1 MSDKKKDPKKKESL
15 PNNQPDNQKNLQQR
29 HPFLRGNPNKQVPP
43 KKNYSKLFIL
53 GVMILGGLFFYNAF
67 KQTKPQDLV
76 IFSDFTELV
85 ESGEVGEVII
95 PRRNKIQVYC
105 W

>member
-53 GVMILGGLFFYNAF
+53 GVMILGGLFLSLWL
-67 KQTKPQDLV
+67 KE
-76 IFSDFTELV
+76 FSPCPDFRKAKYL
-85 ESGEVGEVII
+85 
-95 PRRNKIQVYC
+95 
-105 W
+105 

>member
-53 GVMILGGLFFYNAF
+53 GVMILGGLFFLMLSSRPNRKTLLFLAI
-67 KQTKPQDLV
+67 LL
-76 IFSDFTELV
+76 S
-85 ESGEVGEVII
+85 
-95 PRRNKIQVYC
+95 
-105 W
+105 